1 MGKGFKL
8 PGVSPLKQEGD
19 KFGLPSFDRS
29 EYRSSGGSYSSPQN
43 PSTYFS
49 PGGYFAKGISSFG
62 DIAAEFIKNK
72 KPEVNPDGSIGNVGG
87 AKTSQTFA
95 TNLDKRI
102 AAAEAKGDKS
112 KVEKLKAKKQR
123 RSMRDTTQAEI
134 NKKKNLEREAKLQE
148 RLNEKLTNKG
158 IDPSTVSMSKGSEY
172 KKLFANMASNLGV
185 QADLDTSTDGTMA
198 QMKNDSPN
206 KFLGGAM
213 RAAFG
218 GASQLGLNNSGLTQE
233 QMQNAIAP
241 GGKFVGIGNVGKA
254 ISQAQQ
260 ATGPTQAER
269 AAAASRMAGRNSAD
283 LSVGSNEP
291 AAQAVSSGLIGAAG
305 QAVGGASGG
314 QTLNCTPVAMS
325 YDPPLQANEKGGKK
339 SVFNMNTKGMAEAAF
354 GTPAMRQA
362 SVGSAFQVSAAQE
375 AAFGPDSDLAKEN
388 PAKAK
393 KIYDGIKASDNSPAA
408 STYENPTPV
417 IDHSGGYVA
426 AKALDTFGNVFA
438 DAITAKYGNKEKE
451 E

>member
-29 EYRSSGGSYSSPQN
+29 GYRSSGGSYSSPQD
-43 PSTYFS
+43 PSTYFT
-49 PGGYFAKGISSFG
+49 PGSYFAEGISSFG
-62 DIAAEFIKNK
+62 DIASEYIKNK

-87 AKTSQTFA
+87 ARTNQTFA

-112 KVEKLKAKKQR
+112 KVEKLKGKKQR
-123 RSMRDTTQAEI
+123 RGMRDTTQAEI
-134 NKKKNLEREAKLQE
+134 NKKKNLEKEAKLQE
-148 RLNEKLTNKG
+148 RLNEKLTRKG
-158 IDPSTVSMSKGSEY
+158 IDPSTVSTSKGSEY
-172 KKLFANMASNLGV
+172 KELFANMASNLGV
-185 QADLDTSTDGTMA
+185 QSDLDTSTDGTPLD
-198 QMKNDSPN
+198 MKNDSPN
-206 KFLGGAM
+206 KFLGTLTAGVAGSS
-213 RAAFG
+213 G
-218 GASQLGLNNSGLTQE
+218 GPLGRQVDLQSALAGKSGFAGLL
-233 QMQNAIAP
+233 
-241 GGKFVGIGNVGKA
+241 GRGIQA
-254 ISQAQQ
+254 SQAQQ
-260 ATGPTQAER
+260 A
-269 AAAASRMAGRNSAD
+269 
-283 LSVGSNEP
+283 
-291 AAQAVSSGLIGAAG
+291 AAQTAGADSGVMGAGSTMSAPG
-305 QAVGGASGG
+305 RDPMTGGAGGG

-325 YDPPLQANEKGGKK
+325 YDPPLQANEKGGKTP
-339 SVFNMNTKGMAEAAF
+339 VFNLATQGMAETAF

-362 SVGSAFQVSAAQE
+362 SVGSAFQVSTAQE

-393 KIYDGIKASDNSPAA
+393 KIYDGIKAGDNSPAA

-417 IDHSGGYVA
+417 VDYSGGYVA

-438 DAITAKYGNKEKE
+438 DAITAKYGNKDNE